1 MQTVIRADG
10 GPDIGYGHLVRT
22 GALAEELLGRGHDV
36 TYATVTPDAVREVC
50 PGSVGTVSLSSKTDS
65 NEFVEELQ
73 SLPDLAVL
81 DSYHADG
88 QYQRRVRRQVPL
100 AVVSDDTRH
109 SVCADVLVNGNL
121 YASELDYE
129 TIGDAPRWC
138 LGASYLMLRREIA
151 DLISSDPPFRSTPR
165 RALVTM
171 GGSDMADATP
181 TVVRAFDGLA
191 VQVDVIVGPGFSQE
205 QEMRIRDTARAIDT
219 PTTVVRDPND
229 LPRRMFDSDF
239 AVCTASSTTYEL
251 LGLGTPITCLP
262 IAENQMPIAD
272 ELGNRDLATVL
283 PSDADEAAFRR
294 GLERYLSN
302 ASLRRRRRDEGRNIV
317 DGRGTERVA
326 DVLQDSVRS

>member
-22 GALAEELLGRGHDV
+22 GALAEELLDRGYDV

-50 PGSVGTVSLSSKTDS
+50 PGSVGTVPLSSKTDVG
-65 NEFVEELQ
+65 EFVEELQ
-73 SLPDLAVL
+73 PLPDLVVL

-121 YASELDYE
+121 YASNLDYE
-129 TIGDAPRWC
+129 TIGDAPRRC
-138 LGASYLMLRREIA
+138 LGPSYLLLRHEIA
-151 DLISSDPPFRSTPR
+151 ELVSSDPPFRSPPQ

-171 GGSDMADATP
+171 GGSDMADMTP
-181 TVVRAFDGLA
+181 TVVRAFDGLG
-191 VQVDVIVGPGFSQE
+191 VQVDVIAGPGFSQE
-205 QEMRIRDTARAIDT
+205 QETRTRDTARATDT
-219 PTTVVRDPND
+219 PTTVVRDPDD
-229 LPRRMFDSDF
+229 LPRRMFDADF

-251 LGLGTPITCLP
+251 LGLGTPVVCLP
-262 IAENQMPIAD
+262 IADNQAPIAD
-272 ELGNRDLATVL
+272 ELSKRDLATVL

-294 GLERYLSN
+294 GLERCLSDD
-302 ASLRRRRRDEGRNIV
+302 SLRRRRRKDGRCLV

-326 DVLQDSVRS
+326 DVLRDSIRS